1 MDAAIKLDH
10 SVLAVESEHTLH
22 AMLELRA
29 PEAPAGKRPALRLAL
44 VIDRSASMAGE
55 KLDTVKRS
63 ATFLHD
69 RMGSEDSLAVVAFDD
84 EVRLV
89 ASLGPT
95 RPEVRQALEQIEAG
109 GTTNLSGGWFKG
121 LEQLRRVS
129 DGIRRVVLLTDGLAN
144 VGISDPERLAAT
156 ARSAAELGVTT
167 TTIGYGDGF
176 QEELLTAM
184 ADAGRGRAYYAAGPD
199 EAPGIFAKEFEGLA
213 SIQAQN
219 LSVEIR
225 PGPEV
230 EGVSVLSDLPPIVV
244 DGGIQIELGDIYG
257 GELRRLVFRLHVPA
271 IAELGPRVLGEA
283 VIRWTSIGAKSV
295 EMVQKTIPIGVNLVT
310 SSEAGEVGPDLDVTE
325 EVTVLSAVQARRVA
339 RDQADRGDIRGASAV
354 LRESADQLLAM
365 APGSARAVELRDDA
379 ADLERSA
386 TAMAVSYDSAAS
398 KHLHYRARE
407 RERSMPTSRSQR
419 GETRWG
425 RVTPGA
431 AESPTSRSYW
441 VVDGRLLAGAYPS
454 HVDADAGVRLL
465 QQLID
470 AGVDAVVD
478 LTQRHDPGSTDA
490 HLRPYEDDLE
500 RLAPSSVL
508 VRHPILD
515 LNIPTEDEMVAA
527 LDTIDRLLDEGRVV
541 YVHCWGGIGR
551 TGTVVGSWLIRHG
564 VVPAEWAL
572 DLLTELRSAD
582 RGAGHRRS
590 PETGGQRDF
599 VRRWELGR

>member
-1 MDAAIKLDH
+1 
-10 SVLAVESEHTLH
+10 
-22 AMLELRA
+22 
-29 PEAPAGKRPALRLAL
+29 
-44 VIDRSASMAGE
+44 
-55 KLDTVKRS
+55 
-63 ATFLHD
+63 
-69 RMGSEDSLAVVAFDD
+69 
-84 EVRLV
+84 
-89 ASLGPT
+89 
-95 RPEVRQALEQIEAG
+95 
-109 GTTNLSGGWFKG
+109 
-121 LEQLRRVS
+121 
-129 DGIRRVVLLTDGLAN
+129 
-144 VGISDPERLAAT
+144 
-156 ARSAAELGVTT
+156 
-167 TTIGYGDGF
+167 
-176 QEELLTAM
+176 
-184 ADAGRGRAYYAAGPD
+184 
-199 EAPGIFAKEFEGLA
+199 
-213 SIQAQN
+213 
-219 LSVEIR
+219 
-225 PGPEV
+225 
-230 EGVSVLSDLPPIVV
+230 VLSDLPPIVV